1 MPALLKVSD
10 ETCWDETGCSVDTG
24 PVPDTGET
32 GFSVQRGQ
40 GFSKIDSFNCAE
52 NRSAINNGLQVL
64 GSSHSINQSIV
75 EQRQWH
81 YFYAVKSLVWS
92 AITKGNR
99 AT

>member
-10 ETCWDETGCSVDTG
+10 ETCWDETGCNVDTG

-52 NRSAINNGLQVL
+52 NKVL
-64 GSSHSINQSIV
+64 LTMVCKCWVAHTQ
-75 EQRQWH
+75 
-81 YFYAVKSLVWS
+81 
-92 AITKGNR
+92 
-99 AT
+99 